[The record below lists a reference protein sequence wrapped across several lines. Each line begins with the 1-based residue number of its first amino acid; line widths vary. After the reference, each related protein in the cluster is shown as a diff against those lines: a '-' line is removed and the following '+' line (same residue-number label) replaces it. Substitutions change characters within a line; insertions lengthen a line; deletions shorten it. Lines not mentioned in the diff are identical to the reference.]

1 MVGRRRGAPVH
12 RERRLSA
19 ERGSPPRSRGRGA
32 KGWGR
37 EQGHEGEPGEG
48 TGGERPGWGRVGRGD
63 SETGTRWGNAD
74 GPRPLVLLAFVGPR
88 SACRVAV
95 CAAGHPRRR
104 AATVAATPPARSR
117 GSGAAVTAARH
128 MVCRAARVGHGGGG
142 RVDWKRQPP
151 PHPPSPACPPR
162 QWEGGAIGVHP
173 SGRGDGVSRAG

>member
-104 AATVAATPPARSR
+104 AATVAATPPRSR

-162 QWEGGAIGVHP
+162 QWKGGAIGVHP